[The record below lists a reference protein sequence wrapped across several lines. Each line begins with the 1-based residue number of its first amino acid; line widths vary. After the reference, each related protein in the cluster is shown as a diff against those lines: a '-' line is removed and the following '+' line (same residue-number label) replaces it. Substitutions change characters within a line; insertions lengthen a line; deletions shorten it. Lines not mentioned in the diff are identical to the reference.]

1 MADIDYTQKILTFNL
16 LVGNNDQEIAYNYL
30 KRTNWDENK
39 AAILYNQENTGSQAS
54 MDYPID
60 DYYSMTNNN
69 IMNKQSYS
77 SGYSGYSYS
86 KKHKVNLAKLNKY
99 RECAIYNQGFFDIFK
114 IFKVDNRGYYIYFE
128 RGCPK
133 CPGLTKFYDSFIT
146 QLKSNVG
153 LILLYSPKTLNDAIN
168 LLIQINNDEMT
179 KDLIKTKTIIHPLIN
194 SCLEGGKIE
203 KQLKIK
209 SKDYPVIIVCFDKN
223 DTHFAVIDII
233 KNANK
238 NIQRLNEKILEG
250 HDLFCDEKDSKINN
264 ISPII
269 SQPKTDSNIISNEI
283 NNNIISDNKGQNLMN
298 DINNYLPEDINNK
311 SKGDRDSYTYMTDG
325 EVLARQEKEIKALE
339 KEEENKILE
348 AERKEKEQKEEEERK
363 KQEEIL
369 EKAKME
375 SIICNLPEEPNDDY
389 PDKCVI
395 LFRFPDGEKVVE
407 RKFLKTEKVS
417 LLYLYV
423 SSFGNQIYNEK
434 EQKGF
439 SLIQTFPFKNFDEV
453 QENTL
458 EQEGLFPNAMLQIR
472 ISE

>member
-54 MDYPID
+54 MNYPID
-60 DYYSMTNNN
+60 DYYSMTGNN
-69 IMNKQSYS
+69 IIDRQAYS
-77 SGYSGYSYS
+77 SAYSGYSS
-86 KKHKVNLAKLNKY
+86 SRKNKVHLNKLNKY
-99 RECAIYNQGFFDIFK
+99 RECAIFKGGLFDVFK
-114 IFKVDNRGYYIYFE
+114 IFKSDNRAYFIFFE
-128 RGCPK
+128 RSCPN
-133 CPGLTKFYDSFIT
+133 CPGLTKMYNSFIT
-146 QLKSNVG
+146 QLSSNVG
-153 LILLYSPKTLNDAIN
+153 LILLYSPKTLNIATNI
-168 LLIQINNDEMT
+168 LIQINNDEMA
-179 KDLIKTKTIIHPLIN
+179 KDLIKTKTLIHPMI
-194 SCLEGGKIE
+194 STCLEGGHLV

-209 SKDYPVIIVCFDKN
+209 DKDYPVIIVCFDKTYRN
-223 DTHFAVIDII
+223 FAVIDII
-233 KNANK
+233 RNADK
-238 NIQRLNEKILEG
+238 NIQRLNEKLLEG
-250 HDLFCDEKDSKINN
+250 HDLFCEEKESKTNK

-269 SQPKTDSNIISNEI
+269 SQPKTDSNLISNEI
-283 NNNIISDNKGQNLMN
+283 KNNIISDNKGNNLLN
-298 DINNYLPEDINNK
+298 DINNYLPEDINNIP
-311 SKGDRDSYTYMTDG
+311 KGDRDSYTYMTDG

-339 KEEENKILE
+339 REEENKKLE
-348 AERKEKEQKEEEERK
+348 AERKEKEKKEEEERK
-363 KQEEIL
+363 QQEEII
-369 EKAKME
+369 EKAKIE
-375 SIICNLPEEPNDDY
+375 SIICNLPEEPNDDN

-423 SSFGNQIYNEK
+423 NSFGNQIYNEK
-434 EQKGF
+434 EEKGF